1 MSKSLLVIVLALSG
15 CMNLATRSNGEAG
28 PNWQKAELVSSQPS
42 LNATACFFKH
52 ASDTYTITSHNGCPQ
67 AVLVDTNSY
76 RLHIDPLIQG
86 YNFKYKCLVVEQC
99 PSKAAE
105 PIVAGSQAQ

>member
-1 MSKSLLVIVLALSG
+1 MPKSILLIALALSG

-28 PNWQKAELVSSQPS
+28 PNWQRAEFVSSQPGPGT
-42 LNATACFFKH
+42 TACFFKQG
-52 ASDTYTITSHNGCPQ
+52 SDTYTITSHNGCPK
-67 AVLVDTNSY
+67 AVMVDTNSY

-86 YNFKYKCLVVEQC
+86 YNFKNKCLVVEQC

-105 PIVAGSQAQ
+105 PVVSQAQ